1 MSATLDVRKELDDMK
16 ELKECN
22 PFNDTDELDKLMYTR
37 LLLDFIKE
45 LEERVHNLELRLGY
59 SDRR

>member
-1 MSATLDVRKELDDMK
+1 MSATLDVRKELDDLK
-16 ELKECN
+16 VLKECN
-22 PFNDTDELDKLMYTR
+22 PFNDTDELVKLMYTR